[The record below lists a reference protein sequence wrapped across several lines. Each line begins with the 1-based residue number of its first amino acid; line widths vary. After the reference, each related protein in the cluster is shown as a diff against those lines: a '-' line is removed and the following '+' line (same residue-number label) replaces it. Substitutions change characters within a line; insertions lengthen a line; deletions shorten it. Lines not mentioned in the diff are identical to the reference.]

1 MFSLRFALVD
11 LRITKYKWTFV
22 HLIERLPDDIS
33 HSAQARELTLI
44 HINMLIIILMH
55 INNNMHIN
63 LLNMLNHLFFIYVS
77 TIELKF
83 KKKQLHGWI
92 FWGADRDEH
101 LNWKFYIYMH
111 MCIFFVAVDW
121 KITYFLNFI

>member
-22 HLIERLPDDIS
+22 HLTERLPDDIS

-55 INNNMHIN
+55 INNNLHIN
-63 LLNMLNHLFFIYVS
+63 LLNMLNHLFFIFVS

-83 KKKQLHGWI
+83 KKGNCMA
-92 FWGADRDEH
+92 G
-101 LNWKFYIYMH
+101 
-111 MCIFFVAVDW
+111 
-121 KITYFLNFI
+121 YFEERTGMNI

>member
-63 LLNMLNHLFFIYVS
+63 LLNMLNHLFFIFVS

-83 KKKQLHGWI
+83 KKSNCMAG
-92 FWGADRDEH
+92 
-101 LNWKFYIYMH
+101 
-111 MCIFFVAVDW
+111 
-121 KITYFLNFI
+121 YFEERTGMNI

>member
-22 HLIERLPDDIS
+22 HLTERLLDDIS

-55 INNNMHIN
+55 INNNMHIS
-63 LLNMLNHLFFIYVS
+63 LLNMLNHL
-77 TIELKF
+77 
-83 KKKQLHGWI
+83 I
-92 FWGADRDEH
+92 FHFCKYYRTE
-101 LNWKFYIYMH
+101 I
-111 MCIFFVAVDW
+111 
-121 KITYFLNFI
+121 

>member
-11 LRITKYKWTFV
+11 SRITKYKWTFV
-22 HLIERLPDDIS
+22 HLVERLPVDIS

-63 LLNMLNHLFFIYVS
+63 MLNMLNHLFFFHFCKYYRTEI
-77 TIELKF
+77 LK
-83 KKKQLHGWI
+83 KPLHGWI
-92 FWGADRDEH
+92 F
-101 LNWKFYIYMH
+101 
-111 MCIFFVAVDW
+111 
-121 KITYFLNFI
+121 